1 MGLLQY
7 FGLALQKLTAAEL
20 EFADR
25 IGLNEE
31 LMRLLKTETT
41 TSLKPIN
48 QNSIEAVASSTKPET
63 AYTIVK
69 NCKKRFDT
77 HGMRLFAFSEQ
88 EGETNVV
95 SFKSDIESSIIRFA
109 GTKGKTNVNNTDMLC
124 ELIDKWSTQ
133 FEFVI
138 HGAGSDWLQLE
149 FTTLPDDKDAFAEE
163 VFEVCPDIKTEF
175 SYNEKLIDSIRNS
188 KILGLWW
195 D

>member
-7 FGLALQKLTAAEL
+7 FGLALEKLSAAEL
-20 EFADR
+20 ELISN

-41 TSLKPIN
+41 ASLKHIK

-63 AYTIVK
+63 AYIIVK
-69 NCKKRFDT
+69 NCKKRFNAN
-77 HGMRLFAFSEQ
+77 GIRLFACSEQ
-88 EGETNVV
+88 DEVTNVV
-95 SFKSDIESSIIRFA
+95 SFKSDFESSIIRFA
-109 GTKGKTNVNNTDMLC
+109 GTKGKTELNTTDILC
-124 ELIDKWSTQ
+124 ELIDKWDAQ

-138 HGAGSDWLQLE
+138 HGAGSDWMQLE
-149 FTTLPDDKDAFAEE
+149 FTTLPDDKDAFTEE
-163 VFEVCPDIKTEF
+163 VFTVCPDIKTEF
-175 SYNEKLIDSIRNS
+175 SYNEKLIDSIKSS